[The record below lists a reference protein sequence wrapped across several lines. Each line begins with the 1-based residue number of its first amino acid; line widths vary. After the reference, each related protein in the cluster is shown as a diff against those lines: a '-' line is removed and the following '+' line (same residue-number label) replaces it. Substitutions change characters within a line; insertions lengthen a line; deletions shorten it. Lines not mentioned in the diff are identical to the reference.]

1 MPPRKRLLLSAY
13 CEAVAKRV
21 AKGEAVP
28 ADELKNAREAAS
40 HLASQLH
47 LRHTDEFRMCL
58 ALLAAATETAAAPP
72 PPPLCR
78 LVTDSGDETASDGDA
93 APPAPPPPPPPRLE
107 VLHAASSKDV
117 ADQCGAILRAPSAN
131 TTAMN

>member
-28 ADELKNAREAAS
+28 ADELKNAVAEATS
-40 HLASQLH
+40 HLASPLH

-58 ALLAAATETAAAPP
+58 ALLAAATETAPS

-78 LVTDSGDETASDGDA
+78 LVTDSSDESSPESVTRRHSGGGGG
-93 APPAPPPPPPPRLE
+93 
-107 VLHAASSKDV
+107 AASGV
-117 ADQCGAILRAPSAN
+117 
-131 TTAMN
+131 